1 METTLSRRNT
11 MQTPRR
17 TVGPLALLAA
27 LSLTATA
34 LAAGPSKGATFK
46 GTASGQVKFAT
57 SFLAKDPLS
66 FATSDTGRELSGFT
80 YTDNVCDL
88 AASKVVKLGTVKVVN
103 GRFASSQRSAPEK
116 DTLEDGGVVVTT
128 TKLSGSFTSA
138 KKAKG
143 TLEYTQKKSGGST
156 GSCGPIK
163 LTFTAV
169 G

>member
-1 METTLSRRNT
+1 

-17 TVGPLALLAA
+17 TVGSLSLLVA
-27 LSLTATA
+27 LSLTASA
-34 LAAGPSKGATFK
+34 LAVGPSKGAAFK
-46 GTASGQVKFAT
+46 GTASGEVTFAT

-66 FATSDTGRELSGFT
+66 FTTSGNGKELSGFT

-88 AASKVVKLGTVKVVN
+88 AFSKIVKLGTVKVAN
-103 GRFASSQRSAPEK
+103 GKFASSQKSAPEK
-116 DTLEDGGVVVTT
+116 DTLEDGGEVVTT
-128 TKLSGSFTSA
+128 TKLSGSFIAA

-143 TLEYTQKKSGGST
+143 TLEYTQKKSGGGST

-163 LTFTAV
+163 LAFTAA